1 MKENTIESH
10 ENIISSMEDKKESI
24 KLTIKDTESNIKTEK
39 TENKLIRYITNDI
52 SSEEERKELRNK
64 KKIKALMNILDSV
77 KNDIKNIN
85 EFEQF
90 IKKYKK
96 DEEEDYNSRILSK
109 NKILIYFSFNF
120 FGPIFV
126 ILNLLSIYH
135 IFSLMD
141 ALIEEF
147 KDSFSK
153 IILKRKREYSFY
165 QHLKIKSY
173 RVIPELDIML
183 VSSII
188 GDYFINA
195 FSLFF
200 TFVFFY
206 IVIILLIF
214 LSSFFH
220 YHKSDKLDDDYTAS
234 EISILIS
241 LFLFFYIFVGA
252 ISMLSVKQFIE
263 GYNKFIVKKYG
274 KKYKN
279 KFNLIILSITC
290 SSSIILKMVINK
302 IFVINIFNHSIESN
316 HYLISFGG
324 IFVVIY
330 GFSFIFLYFYQ
341 LAFKGNEKKKNEY
354 YIKNKN
360 SCLCLGYV
368 FYSENV
374 KKIRVYGKCP
384 EKYEQINNKDDI
396 NINKSFCTFFKIQN
410 SFTWFITIFKKTDTL
425 FFMGINLG
433 LKFQII
439 ALDNLLKDKLEYEFS
454 DNKVLLVL
462 GFYIS
467 TQFFVNVF
475 CNILFLII
483 YKICLKN
490 KKKEERDYQNYF
502 LLCNVTIISSIV
514 SLTFSLIFYFTNF
527 LKKKRYYFYLI
538 QLGLNSVTQNSLFN
552 EFISN
557 DGINFLSTTSFLS
570 FTNSIFEIIKFAI
583 ELFDWPST
591 KILVIIQIVFSILTF
606 TLSIF
611 GIYNKFHID
620 FSKILS

>member
-206 IVIILLIF
+206 IIIILLIF

-341 LAFKGNEKKKNEY
+341 LAFKGNEKKKMN
-354 YIKNKN
+354 II
-360 SCLCLGYV
+360 L
-368 FYSENV
+368 
-374 KKIRVYGKCP
+374 KI
-384 EKYEQINNKDDI
+384 
-396 NINKSFCTFFKIQN
+396 
-410 SFTWFITIFKKTDTL
+410 
-425 FFMGINLG
+425 
-433 LKFQII
+433 
-439 ALDNLLKDKLEYEFS
+439 
-454 DNKVLLVL
+454 
-462 GFYIS
+462 
-467 TQFFVNVF
+467 
-475 CNILFLII
+475 
-483 YKICLKN
+483 
-490 KKKEERDYQNYF
+490 
-502 LLCNVTIISSIV
+502 
-514 SLTFSLIFYFTNF
+514 
-527 LKKKRYYFYLI
+527 
-538 QLGLNSVTQNSLFN
+538 
-552 EFISN
+552 
-557 DGINFLSTTSFLS
+557 
-570 FTNSIFEIIKFAI
+570 
-583 ELFDWPST
+583 
-591 KILVIIQIVFSILTF
+591 KILVYV
-606 TLSIF
+606 
-611 GIYNKFHID
+611 
-620 FSKILS
+620 